1 MKLPIILGIA
11 FGFILYELGF
21 VIPWIISNSTLP
33 VQIDIALFVG
43 NALSVMYVVYK
54 LYEFYEKNYAKKKKR
69 KPKVHGEA
77 EYINKLKADK

>member
-11 FGFILYELGF
+11 FGFIIYELGF
-21 VIPWIISNSTLP
+21 VIPWIISNNTLP

-43 NALSVMYVVYK
+43 NALSVVYVAYK

-69 KPKVHGEA
+69 KVK
-77 EYINKLKADK
+77 DKNESI

>member
-11 FGFILYELGF
+11 FGFIIYELGF
-21 VIPWIISNSTLP
+21 VIPWIISNNTLP

-43 NALSVMYVVYK
+43 NALSVVYVAYK

-69 KPKVHGEA
+69 KVK
-77 EYINKLKADK
+77 DKHESI